1 MRRVFIVYQHFEKP
15 VSSKKIMNVNSA
27 QSMQCKKN
35 IHVQEVVRRLLNCS
49 ARLNWDTEVVPVLRD
64 YMVRMMHAGY
74 TEMTRKLTLT
84 HALAILNKLRAE
96 DQDGT
101 RPLYRPRNWNKE
113 ERRKDKKRKRH
124 NWSTKGGH
132 IAPIFVPPTPN
143 GELAKKL
150 REIAEKEVDAGVKFK
165 IVETGGS
172 SIKSQLQKPNP
183 TASPGCE
190 EPDCLPCK
198 NGRGTGGNCRQS
210 NVEYEFECQLCPEN
224 SRGVYLGETSRNLYS
239 RAKEHLSNY
248 RTGGEKSFIRK
259 HQLKKHNGEEGV
271 FKAKVTASYRDCLSR
286 QVGEGVSIRRSKVE
300 VLNGKSEWHQPALWR
315 VQSEVYRG

>member
-35 IHVQEVVRRLLNCS
+35 VHVQEVVRRLLNCS

-84 HALAILNKLRAE
+84 HALAIVNKMRAE

-183 TASPGCE
+183 TASQ
-190 EPDCLPCK
+190 DV
-198 NGRGTGGNCRQS
+198 R
-210 NVEYEFECQLCPEN
+210 
-224 SRGVYLGETSRNLYS
+224 
-239 RAKEHLSNY
+239 
-248 RTGGEKSFIRK
+248 
-259 HQLKKHNGEEGV
+259 
-271 FKAKVTASYRDCLSR
+271 KVTAYHA
-286 QVGEGVSIRRSKVE
+286 KMVE
-300 VLNGKSEWHQPALWR
+300 EPEATAANQT
-315 VQSEVYRG
+315 